1 MKYKKYITLFNNHSD
16 YNVYITGQDMV
27 LRNVSYC
34 QNENEVHFN
43 PSIVY
48 VSSKEILTYIF
59 NLQKGI
65 QEKYNYN
72 INDEQEEELVNNL
85 ANIDTT
91 FGIRI
96 RNFIGICVCDIAIY
110 KGMEQLFN
118 LDVNITFYCGVGGT
132 YKGQNLSYDL
142 TMSPSMLDEWND
154 NYVLRGNAIFEQTA
168 GGYSFNDEELEY
180 LKTHVCL
187 VFPKTVTCLTSQE
200 ELAQISIGFID
211 DDGNYTFTQPEGSQM
226 LFGNFSTNTE
236 SISMILFHA
245 QDDEIN
251 DRVDVVVHE
260 QRQCQFSYIKGD
272 FSEFDALNDIKIPL
286 TPDQYIFLKQPMIYF

>member
-1 MKYKKYITLFNNHSD
+1 M
-16 YNVYITGQDMV
+16 
-27 LRNVSYC
+27 
-34 QNENEVHFN
+34 NENEVHFN
-43 PSIVY
+43 HNIVY

-72 INDEQEEELVNNL
+72 INDEQQEELVNNEINV
-85 ANIDTT
+85 AKT
-91 FGIRI
+91 FAIKI
-96 RNFIGICVCDIAIY
+96 RNIIGICVGDVTIY
-110 KGMEQLFN
+110 KNATVDGDSIIYVDELLDF
-118 LDVNITFYCGVGGT
+118 DVNISFDCVVGGT
-132 YKGQNLSYDL
+132 YKGEDLSY
-142 TMSPSMLDEWND
+142 TFRMIPSILDEWND
-154 NYVLRGNAIFEQTA
+154 NYVLRGNAFLDQT
-168 GGYSFNDEELEY
+168 GPGYDFNDEELEY
-180 LKTHVCL
+180 FKTHLCL
-187 VFPKTVTCLTSQE
+187 IFPKTVTCLTSQE
-200 ELAQISIGFID
+200 ELAQISIGFVD

-286 TPDQYIFLKQPMIYF
+286 TPDQYIFLKHPMIYF

>member
-1 MKYKKYITLFNNHSD
+1 MGFLKLFQSHSD
-16 YNVYITGQDMV
+16 YNTYITVQNMV
-27 LRNVSYC
+27 LPNVSYC
-34 QNENEVHFN
+34 ENENEVHFN

-48 VSSKEILTYIF
+48 VTSKEILTYIF

-65 QEKYNYN
+65 QRKYNYN
-72 INDEQEEELVNNL
+72 INDEQEEELVNNF
-85 ANIDTT
+85 ANIHTT
-91 FGIRI
+91 FGISI
-96 RNFIGICVCDIAIY
+96 RNFIGICVCDVIIY
-110 KGMEQLFN
+110 KGMKELFSF
-118 LDVNITFYCGVGGT
+118 DVSISFDCGVGGT

-168 GGYSFNDEELEY
+168 GDYSFNDEELEY
-180 LKTHVCL
+180 LKTQVCL

-200 ELAQISIGFID
+200 ELAQISIGFVD
-211 DDGNYTFTQPEGSQM
+211 DDGNYTLTQPEGSQM
-226 LFGNFSTNTE
+226 LFGNFMTNPE
-236 SISMILFHA
+236 SISMRLFDS
-245 QDDEIN
+245 QNDEIN
-251 DRVDVVVHE
+251 DRVNNIIYA